1 MLDGRRDQSLL
12 ETLPVT
18 QRKKIF
24 RTLLVLL
31 TIVIVAFWLM
41 LLRVIVGP
49 NEDDAQNSTE
59 IEAVQQNIF
68 NILNRSKEVVDQAQK
83 QLDAMRAA
91 GEDPTA
97 SALSPEVVA
106 ALKEKL
112 EAPTSDWL
120 AYENT
125 RYGVT
130 FRYPGD
136 WQLTTTTPTGDS
148 RLIASVRPIEP
159 ALADVRLELYGSSD
173 TASQATC
180 TEMFQNLPACRTS
193 ADDGTLTTT
202 QLDVFNQ
209 TKKITIQTTFQSP
222 NRDLFE
228 QIFET
233 LLSTFT
239 FQKPDPRL

>member
-1 MLDGRRDQSLL
+1 MSEDRRDQSLI
-12 ETLPVT
+12 ETLPVK

-31 TIVIVAFWLM
+31 TIVIVAFWL
-41 LLRVIVGP
+41 LLLQVIIGP
-49 NEDDAQNSTE
+49 SGDHGNGSTE

-68 NILNRSKEVVDQAQK
+68 NILNRSKEVVAQAQK

-91 GEDPTA
+91 GEDTTEP
-97 SALSPEVVA
+97 ALSPAVIA
-106 ALKEKL
+106 ALKAKL
-112 EAPTSDWL
+112 EAPTSDWRS
-120 AYENT
+120 YENN

-136 WQLTTTTPTGDS
+136 WQLATTSPIGDGDF
-148 RLIASVRPIEP
+148 IASVRPSEP
-159 ALADVRLELYGSSD
+159 ALSDVRLELYGSSD
-173 TASQATC
+173 TADRASS
-180 TEMFQNLPACRTS
+180 TETFSGLPARRTI

-202 QLDVFNQ
+202 RLDVFNQ

-228 QIFET
+228 QAFET
-233 LLSTFT
+233 ILSTFT

>member
-1 MLDGRRDQSLL
+1 MPEGRRDQSLL
-12 ETLPVT
+12 ETLPVK

-24 RTLLVLL
+24 RMLLVLL
-31 TIVIVAFWLM
+31 TIVIVAFWLI
-41 LLRVIVGP
+41 LLRVIIGP
-49 NEDDAQNSTE
+49 NEDGGQDSTQ

-68 NILNRSKEVVDQAQK
+68 SILNRSKEVIDQAQK

-91 GEDPTA
+91 GEDPTGP
-97 SALSPEVVA
+97 ALSPEVIA

-120 AYENT
+120 SYENN

-130 FRYPGD
+130 FSFPGD
-136 WQLTTTTPTGDS
+136 WQLATTSPVGDS
-148 RLIASVRPIEP
+148 DFIASVRPGEP
-159 ALADVRLELYGSSD
+159 ALSDVRLELYGSSD
-173 TASQATC
+173 TADRASS
-180 TEMFQNLPACRTS
+180 TETFSGLPARRTTE
-193 ADDGTLTTT
+193 DDGTLTTT
-202 QLDVFNQ
+202 RLDVFNQ

-228 QIFET
+228 QAFET
-233 LLSTFT
+233 ILSTFT